1 VHQFLPVTLLLSLEE
16 ALIFLHGHD
25 DHMRPAPAFDD
36 NDLVILHS
44 VPHQFAKADTRLSST
59 YHTAHIVPHQSIDYS
74 IELYAK
80 LTEKS
85 RCGAQQ

>member
-36 NDLVILHS
+36 NGLVILHS
-44 VPHQFAKADTRLSST
+44 VPHQFAKADTRLSRA
-59 YHTAHIVPHQSIDYS
+59 YHTAHATTPINQLITQLDYTPS
-74 IELYAK
+74 
-80 LTEKS
+80 
-85 RCGAQQ
+85 